1 LGEAA
6 AISVVSYLLYV
17 ASSLILYQVL
27 PLKPGAAISSVL
39 LLASAYYLVWR
50 TTGRP
55 AECVR
60 LRGLSPQVALY
71 SVFASLALIPIAAS
85 VMAVFVSY
93 LDLPEEW
100 LEAAYELVR
109 AEDLR
114 GLAYA
119 WVVAALLAAIGEEF
133 VFRGVLQN
141 SLASRYS
148 SWVAILIASG
158 IFGVLHVWRFPAA
171 FILGAFLG
179 VLYVITGSLA
189 APILAHITINSVVV
203 VGSFLLDRAEPG
215 SLPDWVA
222 SDAPAPLALLVPSG
236 AVFALLMA
244 LVFRSTS
251 AVRAARL
258 KQGVVSGP
266 VSTR

>member
-1 LGEAA
+1 MGEAA
-6 AISVVSYLLYV
+6 AICVVSYLLYV
-17 ASSLILYQVL
+17 ASSLILFQVL

-39 LLASAYYLVWR
+39 LLASTYYLVWR

-55 AECVR
+55 AEYVR
-60 LRGLSPQVALY
+60 LHGLSPHVALY

-85 VMAVFVSY
+85 IMAVIMSY

-109 AEDLR
+109 AEDLP
-114 GLAYA
+114 GLIYA

-141 SLASRYS
+141 SLASRYA
-148 SWVAILIASG
+148 SWLAILIASG
-158 IFGVLHVWRFPAA
+158 VFGVLHVWRFPAA

-179 VLYVITGSLA
+179 VLYVMTGSLA
-189 APILAHITINSVVV
+189 APILAHVTINSVVV

-222 SDAPAPLALLVPSG
+222 NDAPAPLAILFASG

-244 LVFRSTS
+244 LLLRSTS

-258 KQGVVSGP
+258 EEGAVSGP
-266 VSTR
+266 GGTR